1 MYFVLALEDQL
12 YCIVKK
18 TCLALKIILCG
29 NFRGQVIHQT
39 IETHITPPPPSF
51 TNIKS
56 EKIKTIQI
64 SVFIVEEQL
73 CNVLPGRSA

>member
-18 TCLALKIILCG
+18 TCLTLKMILCG
-29 NFRGQVIHQT
+29 NFNLQIIHQT
-39 IETHITPPPPSF
+39 IETYSPPI

-64 SVFIVEEQL
+64 PVFIVEEQL